1 MKVRQIIIVGIGLV
15 ILVGSF
21 AASGI
26 LSGMKEPP
34 KKETP
39 VEVKKYV
46 KTQPV
51 KYEEV
56 QTNVVAFGRVE
67 TAEALDLIAEVPGRM
82 FPGVKPLK
90 EGQSFRKGTLVF
102 RVDDTEARLNL
113 QSDKSNF
120 LRDLAAI
127 LPDLKIDFSDN
138 YAAWEAYFQSIQLD
152 KDLPPLPNY
161 NTNKEKTFL
170 ATKNIFSQFYS
181 IKSKEANL
189 RKHRFYA
196 PFDGNISMINI
207 QSGAFVNAGNNIGRF
222 IRSNRLELQVDVST
236 KDIEWIQ
243 RNTPVTIT
251 SEGGNQWKGAIS
263 RIGEY
268 VNPETQSIDVFI
280 AIQRTDKPLYDGQ
293 YLTADIPARKV
304 NNGMIIPRNAI
315 FNSDEVFV
323 LQDSLLKVKQINIL
337 RFNEETAVFNGLTE
351 GEDLVIEPLI
361 NAHNNMKAYKAD
373 NPDAK
378 KDIDLEN
385 KTAQGK
391 LVNN

>member
-1 MKVRQIIIVGIGLV
+1 MKLRQIIIVVIGLV

-39 VEVKKYV
+39 VEVKKFV

-51 KYEEV
+51 RYEDV
-56 QTNVVAFGRVE
+56 QTNIVAFGRVR

-82 FPGVKPLK
+82 FSGSKALK
-90 EGQSFRKGTLVF
+90 EGQSFRKGELIF
-102 RVDDTEARLNL
+102 RVDDTEAKLDL
-113 QSDKSNF
+113 QSEKSNF

-127 LPDLKIDFSDN
+127 LPDLKIDFSEN
-138 YAAWEAYFQSIQLD
+138 YSAWETYFQAIRLD
-152 KDLPPLPNY
+152 KDLPPLPGY
-161 NTNKEKTFL
+161 KTHKEKTFL

-181 IKSKEANL
+181 IKSMEANL
-189 RKHRFYA
+189 RKYRFYA
-196 PFDGNISMINI
+196 PFNGNISTINL
-207 QSGAFVNAGNNIGRF
+207 QSGSFVNPGNNIGRF

-236 KDIEWIQ
+236 MDIEWIQ
-243 RNTPVTIT
+243 RNTEVAIT
-251 SEGGNQWKGAIS
+251 SEGGNQWRGVIS

-280 AIQRTDKPLYDGQ
+280 AIRRTAQSLYDGQ

-315 FNSDEVFV
+315 FNSNEVFV
-323 LQDSLLKVKQINIL
+323 LEDSLLKVKEINVL
-337 RFNEETAVFNGLTE
+337 RFNEETAVFNGLRE
-351 GEDLVIEPLI
+351 GEDLVVEPLI
-361 NAHNNMKAYKAD
+361 NAHNNMKAYKSSAQG
-373 NPDAK
+373 AK

-385 KTAQGK
+385 KAAEGK